1 MLKIYPS
8 IHRVYNIIHVCLVYY
23 QKGVEDWFGCGKL
36 NVLMLYFLLHVS
48 VLAENINNGQTTITT
63 AINNIESHTRE
74 IEGYI

>member
-36 NVLMLYFLLHVS
+36 NVLTLYFFAS
-48 VLAENINNGQTTITT
+48 RF
-63 AINNIESHTRE
+63 SFSRK
-74 IEGYI
+74 YK